1 MYELKQ
7 VGRQSYYINS
17 PAKIGIY
24 RQTESDV
31 YLIDS
36 GNDKEAAKKVLK
48 IAGQNGWNIK
58 GIVNTHSNADHIGG
72 NQYVQKQTGCPIFA
86 SGVEGSFTRY
96 PILEPSFL
104 YGGYPFKELRSK
116 FLLAKESEVADCSSP
131 DFPSELEL
139 IPLPGHFFDMVGV
152 RTPDDTVFLADCV
165 SSPSVLEKYGVTFIY
180 DGTAYVIDAT
190 CSSGAPVLVTYEL
203 NGEIS
208 HVNSFSEVG
217 KYVITLTAEETDSYY
232 APAVAAM
239 EITILRDV
247 LLAEDDG
254 IDIRVD
260 NEDGF
265 DPDVSVEME
274 KLPQN
279 DPGINAV
286 ISSSE
291 SVVRAYNVQVVD
303 GNGEITTIVNNPSIS
318 VKVPSSLKE
327 NATVKVIV
335 KEKGNYSVKILDVKE
350 GYVTID
356 NAADVTTIA
365 FISEAENDY
374 LIYIL
379 IGGAALIILVSTIV
393 FMFRKRA

>member
-86 SGVEGSFTRY
+86 SGIEGSFTRY

-104 YGGYPFKELRSK
+104 YGGYPFRELRSK

-180 DGTAYVIDAT
+180 DVAQYLATLDSIETIDA
-190 CSSGAPVLVTYEL
+190 
-203 NGEIS
+203 
-208 HVNSFSEVG
+208 
-217 KYVITLTAEETDSYY
+217 
-232 APAVAAM
+232 AV
-239 EITILRDV
+239 
-247 LLAEDDG
+247 
-254 IDIRVD
+254 
-260 NEDGF
+260 F
-265 DPDVSVEME
+265 
-274 KLPQN
+274 
-279 DPGINAV
+279 
-286 ISSSE
+286 
-291 SVVRAYNVQVVD
+291 
-303 GNGEITTIVNNPSIS
+303 
-318 VKVPSSLKE
+318 VPSH
-327 NATVKVIV
+327 
-335 KEKGNYSVKILDVKE
+335 
-350 GYVTID
+350 
-356 NAADVTTIA
+356 ADVTTDIKP
-365 FISEAENDY
+365 
-374 LIYIL
+374 L
-379 IGGAALIILVSTIV
+379 AALNRAKVHEIAHVIEEICTMPQDTEHIIQSIFRAYRLTMTAEQYVLVGSTIRSYLSWMKDSGKLDIV
-393 FMFRKRA
+393 IGEDSLRWQARGVS